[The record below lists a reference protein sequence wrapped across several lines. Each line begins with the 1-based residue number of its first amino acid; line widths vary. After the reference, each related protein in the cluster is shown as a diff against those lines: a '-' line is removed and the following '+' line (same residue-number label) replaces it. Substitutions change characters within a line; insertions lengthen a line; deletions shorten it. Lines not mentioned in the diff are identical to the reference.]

1 MEASNQPIIQ
11 IDRKKGKV
19 SDARIEDG
27 SAIIRELGL
36 PKFRQAFVSM
46 FGYIV
51 IVAILL
57 LVVVIVVAA
66 VHAGARTTSLVRH
79 FVRATFVVY
88 LMVCLVLR
96 FDFRTLIVGCRWLV
110 VVVVDAVAVALVV
123 AIVAVVVVGNFCCL
137 IQRASIKIKHY
148 HP

>member
-1 MEASNQPIIQ
+1 
-11 IDRKKGKV
+11 
-19 SDARIEDG
+19 
-27 SAIIRELGL
+27 
-36 PKFRQAFVSM
+36 M

-57 LVVVIVVAA
+57 VVVVVVVVAA

-96 FDFRTLIVGCRWLV
+96 FEF
-110 VVVVDAVAVALVV
+110 
-123 AIVAVVVVGNFCCL
+123 
-137 IQRASIKIKHY
+137 
-148 HP
+148 